1 MPACGCPSSLQRG
14 FEADAVAELVAAP
27 FAEALPLVPDGAVE
41 AVAPLLS
48 AWLPVEALVLLLS
61 DWLPVLVVVLLL
73 MDWLP
78 VDVVLSMVRL
88 ERPRRSTV
96 GDTVDV
102 EPVMEEF
109 TSALEPVTAELLLE
123 AEPVIEGLELAVAV
137 VSLVVLS
144 LLALFCASAGVAPS
158 IAATASALM

>member
-1 MPACGCPSSLQRG
+1 
-14 FEADAVAELVAAP
+14 VAELVAARL
-27 FAEALPLVPDGAVE
+27 ADAAALVPDAVLAE
-41 AVAPLLS
+41 AVAPLLND
-48 AWLPVEALVLLLS
+48 WLPVDASVLLLS

-73 MDWLP
+73 SDWLP

-102 EPVMEEF
+102 DPVIEEF

-123 AEPVIEGLELAVAV
+123 AEPVIEGLELALAV
-137 VSLVVLS
+137 VFVLVLS
-144 LLALFCASAGVAPS
+144 LFVPAVFCASAGAAPS
-158 IAATASALM
+158 IAATASALI